1 MKKEKIITIY
11 PTVIKDGV
19 AISHYMPPDPV
30 MFKNNSLQRVLF
42 ISLR

>member
-30 MFKNNSLQRVLF
+30 MFKTIPFKGFFLSHR
-42 ISLR
+42 